1 MPLEL
6 AALLNASLRDCQ
18 PVLRGRGSGLQGD
31 APYRG
36 RPTTSRYGA
45 PVFGGPLGGDPR
57 AGARPPAQ
65 RRADRHQGGL
75 RTSDNLL
82 DAGLSARHLVAATET
97 SLGQTD
103 SQFPRHMAG

>member
-1 MPLEL
+1 VAFKEMYHTV
-6 AALLNASLRDCQ
+6 AAQPLRDTAHQ
-18 PVLRGRGSGLQGD
+18 YSEGLSEEILEQ
-31 APYRG
+31 A
-36 RPTTSRYGA
+36 
-45 PVFGGPLGGDPR
+45 LG
-57 AGARPPAQ
+57 PPAQ